1 MTLYKYAISD
11 RKDVLIN
18 GLIRFTQPSALNDPW
33 EMKPYIES
41 LMSDETW
48 EKEIRAKAIE
58 EFNSGDYGSFRGD
71 NLLKTLSE
79 VIWKQMNRHQRRSQT
94 PRQIE
99 QALINAQK
107 SGVDIQ
113 SMYKG
118 LYLKNY
124 NARVDEAYL
133 RQRELVSTIP
143 ALLDKKLGILSLSE
157 DPTHRLMWSHYAGTY
172 SGFVIAFDEGHSFFN
187 SRRTSEDEL
196 NYLRR
201 VVYSGERPSMKAFVD
216 FNEEHLSSAAT
227 KLFLTKGQEWYY
239 EREWRMLKAL
249 KDANKIIEL
258 PGGNIHLYSLP
269 PESITGVV
277 LGHRMKPK
285 DRDEIIALIKGDA
298 RYDHVTLSET
308 ALSETSYDVEIKPV
322 TLR

>member
-157 DPTHRLMWSHYAGTY
+157 DPTHRLMWSH
-172 SGFVIAFDEGHSFFN
+172 
-187 SRRTSEDEL
+187 
-196 NYLRR
+196 
-201 VVYSGERPSMKAFVD
+201 
-216 FNEEHLSSAAT
+216 
-227 KLFLTKGQEWYY
+227 
-239 EREWRMLKAL
+239 
-249 KDANKIIEL
+249 
-258 PGGNIHLYSLP
+258 
-269 PESITGVV
+269 
-277 LGHRMKPK
+277 
-285 DRDEIIALIKGDA
+285 
-298 RYDHVTLSET
+298 
-308 ALSETSYDVEIKPV
+308 
-322 TLR
+322 